1 MLPYVLSE
9 GVNMNFE
16 ECMTFIGSYSRLG
29 GRVTDLSRARELM
42 ERIGNPEK
50 KLKFVHIAGTNGKG
64 STLEYIANALAL
76 SGYKT
81 GKFTSPYVTH
91 YTDRIRINDREID
104 EESLG
109 EICGF
114 VAANVADRKYSQ
126 FEITM
131 AIAFLWYVREK
142 CDIVVLETGL
152 GGLLDS
158 TNVIPPPLLS
168 VITSVSL
175 DHTDILGDTVE
186 KIAEQKAGIIKEKSA
201 VVLSMFNKR
210 KVVKIV
216 KRTAKEK
223 NSLFI
228 KPKEW
233 NYLPLSLS
241 ASGSTFKYCGEEYKI
256 AMIGDWQCVN
266 AVTAIESCR
275 YLQRLGLNISEDI
288 IRKSLE
294 NTQVK
299 ARTQYIDGI
308 PPIIVDGGHNPDG
321 VNNLLSFLEG
331 EVNSAIVVMGMVD
344 SKDYEHSVHRVARYC
359 DKVFTVDGFAPN
371 CVPAKLLAETAK
383 KYNTLSEPCESLA
396 DALKKAKAMA
406 LERNGVVV
414 ICGSLYLASEY
425 LNKYTE

>member
-1 MLPYVLSE
+1 
-9 GVNMNFE
+9 MNFK
-16 ECMTFIGSYSRLG
+16 ECMKFIGSYSRLG
-29 GRVTDLSRARELM
+29 GKITDLSRAQELM
-42 ERIGNPEK
+42 ELVGNPEK

-64 STLEYIANALAL
+64 STLEYIANTLAY

-81 GKFTSPYVTH
+81 GKFTSPFVTH

-104 EESLG
+104 EESLSK
-109 EICGF
+109 ICSH
-114 VAANVADRKYSQ
+114 VAERVADRKYSQ

-131 AIAFLWYVREK
+131 AIALLWFVTEE
-142 CDIVVLETGL
+142 CDIVVLETGI

-168 VITSVSL
+168 VITSISL
-175 DHTDILGDTVE
+175 DHTDILGDTIE
-186 KIAEQKAGIIKEKSA
+186 KIAEQKAGIIKENSA

-210 KVVKIV
+210 SVVKIV
-216 KRTAKEK
+216 KKTAKEK

-228 KPKEW
+228 KPKELY
-233 NYLPLSLS
+233 NYRPLSLS
-241 ASGSTFKYCGEEYKI
+241 SNGSTFRYFNEEYKT

-266 AVTAIESCR
+266 AVTAIEACR
-275 YLQRLGLNISEDI
+275 YLRKLGFNISEDN

-299 ARTQYIDGI
+299 ARVQYIDGN

-331 EVNSAIVVMGMVD
+331 EVNSAIAVLGMVD

-359 DKVFTVDGFAPN
+359 DKIFTVDGFAPN
-371 CVPAKLLAETAK
+371 CVPAKKLAETAK
-383 KYNTLSEPCESLA
+383 KYNTLSEPSENLA
-396 DALKKAKAMA
+396 EALEKAKAMA
-406 LERNGVVV
+406 LERNGVVAV
-414 ICGSLYLASEY
+414 CGSLYLASEY
-425 LNKYTE
+425 LNMHE